1 MTDHDKFMTMQKS
14 GALQGYYHRFP
25 ILSWLGIIFCFV
37 LFPAGLL
44 NLGLNHLFEV
54 MSANNREQIAGRME
68 TALKT
73 VELFSDNEYF
83 AHHLLLQMNQQAMN
97 SPDPK
102 AALGQL
108 KTRLQKRYP
117 GAFTFICW
125 DEKGDLIKEISD
137 ETSFGYIIKK
147 TWQFLKKASDLLGR
161 WDETYEKV
169 NLGTLADVEKESKI
183 LRNFL
188 GKLLV
193 SYQLRYPW
201 LSGQLGR
208 PLQTAPPGARS
219 RIWYRIN
226 DSFGFLCF
234 INDEFIRSRYGS
246 EFAINKIRREM
257 PEFSVHVS
265 DYPASEEFFPP
276 ADSIRASRMVLALS
290 RFEAMSPA
298 AFEIFDDM
306 LVGCRLVNQNQRAVC
321 WCPADLLFSSEK
333 ARLEY
338 LGWLARLLLPLFFV
352 FLVWFKTRNTG
363 FVSIRF
369 KLVVI
374 FCYAGGIPLL
384 IMGSVGVEYLDQKK
398 LQLVYE
404 AQTRGINL
412 LYGIDRNFQIF
423 LNDQASYLADLVKN
437 YNDKYAG
444 KVLDSA
450 VLNIIREKLLAE
462 YRPESIQIYNEKGL
476 GLVADSHRTI
486 FSDYTLPSQ
495 IAVEVLH
502 SAKSGGESGK
512 ESFIS
517 GSFGMDEL
525 SKKREISNFGLGT
538 HELYLFF
545 DFLGRFGI
553 DANQAMLQ
561 LFWRREKLQR
571 NYFER
576 FHAENIAG
584 KIPEGAEVAAY
595 YPVEDL
601 IFSAQSQNDN
611 LRSLCQSAYTSLIL
625 RKNAMPLKTGEYSA
639 VAIRGMNLDRICLL
653 FLTPMA
659 RIENAIALMR
669 LQMLAL
675 AVVFL
680 LMTVMMFRFL
690 ANRFLTPIGEI
701 NNAIRAIGERN
712 FSYRLA
718 IDSSREFREL
728 ATTFNA
734 TLETLHDLETARI
747 VQENLLPERE
757 TALGTLRLVARSQAF
772 SRIGGDYFDF
782 FPISENTLGVFI
794 GDVSG
799 HGISA
804 ALIMAMAKAT
814 LISVKN
820 SFSDGEKL
828 LDALDQMLAVNR
840 TRGSRE
846 YMTGLFITVDS
857 DTGRC
862 RLINRGHCMP
872 ILVGVGASHVEHVKS
887 GGLPLGYNR
896 PGSNKAVEFCLAPDE
911 TLCLYTDGI
920 AEACAGN
927 GDVLGYDGFGQM
939 LQTSWH
945 AQPETFL
952 ETLLQNHSR
961 WATKRDDDQSVVLIR
976 RCVAC

>member
-1 MTDHDKFMTMQKS
+1 MTDRAKFMTMQKS
-14 GALQGYYHRFP
+14 GASQGYYHRFP

-37 LFPAGLL
+37 LFPVGLL

-54 MSANNREQIAGRME
+54 MSANNREEIAGRME

-97 SPDPK
+97 SSNPT
-102 AALGQL
+102 ATLGQL
-108 KTRLQKRYP
+108 KNRLQKRFP
-117 GAFTFICW
+117 GVFTFVCW
-125 DEKGDLIKEISD
+125 DAKGDLIKEISD

-147 TWQFLKKASDLLGR
+147 TWQFLKKASELLGR

-208 PLQTAPPGARS
+208 PLQTAPPGPRS

-234 INDEFIRSRYGS
+234 INDDFIKSRAGS

-257 PEFSVHVS
+257 PGFSVHIS
-265 DYPASEEFFPP
+265 DYPASEDFFPP
-276 ADSIRASRMVLALS
+276 ADSARAPKMVLALS

-298 AFEIFDDM
+298 RFEIFDDI
-306 LVGCRLVNQNQRAVC
+306 LVGCRLVNQSQRAVC
-321 WCPADLLFSSEK
+321 CCPADQLFSSDK
-333 ARLEY
+333 TRFEY
-338 LGWLARLLLPLFFV
+338 LGRSARLLLPLFFI
-352 FLVWFKTRNTG
+352 FFVWFKTRNTG

-369 KLVVI
+369 KLVLI

-384 IMGSVGVEYLDQKK
+384 IMGTVGIEYLDQKK

-404 AQTRGINL
+404 AQTRGINM
-412 LYGIDRNFQIF
+412 LYGIDRQFQVF
-423 LNDQASYLADLVKN
+423 LSDQATYLADLIKK
-437 YNDKYAG
+437 YNAEHAEKI
-444 KVLDSA
+444 LEPA
-450 VLNIIREKLLAE
+450 VLNRIRDKLLNE
-462 YRPESIQIYNEKGL
+462 NRPESIQIYNEKGS

-486 FSDYTLPSQ
+486 FSDYTLSSQ
-495 IAVEVLH
+495 IAIEVMH
-502 SAKSGGESGK
+502 SAKEKAVSGK
-512 ESFIS
+512 ESFLS
-517 GSFGMDEL
+517 GNFGIDAFAR
-525 SKKREISNFGLGT
+525 KKEISTLGLGM
-538 HELYLFF
+538 HELYFFF
-545 DFLGRFGI
+545 DFLGRFASEGK
-553 DANQAMLQ
+553 QAMLQ
-561 LFWRREKLQR
+561 LFWRREKMQR

-576 FHAENIAG
+576 FHSETLAGNI
-584 KIPEGAEVAAY
+584 PDGAEIAAY

-601 IFSAQSQNDN
+601 IFSAHPEDSG
-611 LRSLCQSAYTSLIL
+611 LRSLCQSAYASLIL
-625 RKNAMPLKTGEYSA
+625 RKNSLPLKTGEYSA
-639 VAIRGMNLDRICLL
+639 VAIRGMNLDRMCLL

-659 RIENAIALMR
+659 GIENAVGVMR

-701 NNAIRAIGERN
+701 NNAIRAINDRN
-712 FSYRLA
+712 FSFRLS

-757 TALGTLRLVARSQAF
+757 TALGSLRLVARSQAF

-828 LDALDQMLAVNR
+828 LDALDQMLAMNR
-840 TRGSRE
+840 TRGTRE
-846 YMTGLFITVDS
+846 YMTGLFVTIDS
-857 DTGRC
+857 DTGSC

-872 ILVGVGASHVEHVKS
+872 ILAGVGGQTVEHIRS

-896 PGSNKAVEFCLAPDE
+896 RGSSQTVEFCLGPDE

-920 AEACAGN
+920 AEACGQG
-927 GDVLGYDGFGQM
+927 GDALGYEGFRLM
-939 LQTSWH
+939 LQSCWQ
-945 AQPETFL
+945 AETEQFL
-952 ETLLQNHSR
+952 EKLLQSHAK
-961 WATKRDDDQSVVLIR
+961 WAHQKDDDQTVVLIR
-976 RCVAC
+976 RGR

>member
-1 MTDHDKFMTMQKS
+1 MTDRAKFMTMQKS
-14 GALQGYYHRFP
+14 GASQGYYHRFP

-37 LFPAGLL
+37 LFPVGLL

-54 MSANNREQIAGRME
+54 MSANNREEIAGRME

-97 SPDPK
+97 SSNPT
-102 AALGQL
+102 ATLGQL
-108 KTRLQKRYP
+108 KNRLQKRFP
-117 GAFTFICW
+117 GVFTFVCW
-125 DEKGDLIKEISD
+125 DAKGDLIKEISD

-147 TWQFLKKASDLLGR
+147 TWQFLKKASELLGR

-208 PLQTAPPGARS
+208 PLQTAPPGPRS

-234 INDEFIRSRYGS
+234 INDDFIKSRAGS

-257 PEFSVHVS
+257 PGFSVHIS
-265 DYPASEEFFPP
+265 DYPASEDFFPP
-276 ADSIRASRMVLALS
+276 ADSARAPKMVLALS

-298 AFEIFDDM
+298 RFEIFDDI
-306 LVGCRLVNQNQRAVC
+306 LVGCRLVNQSQRAVC
-321 WCPADLLFSSEK
+321 CCPADQLFSSDK
-333 ARLEY
+333 TRFEY
-338 LGWLARLLLPLFFV
+338 LGRSARLLLPLFFI
-352 FLVWFKTRNTG
+352 FFVWFKTRNTG

-369 KLVVI
+369 KLVLI

-384 IMGSVGVEYLDQKK
+384 IMGTVGIEYLDQKK

-404 AQTRGINL
+404 AQTRGVNM
-412 LYGIDRNFQIF
+412 LYGIDRQFQVF
-423 LNDQASYLADLVKN
+423 LSDQATYLADLIKK
-437 YNDKYAG
+437 YNAEHAEKI
-444 KVLDSA
+444 LEPA
-450 VLNIIREKLLAE
+450 VLNRIRDKLLNE
-462 YRPESIQIYNEKGL
+462 NRPESIQIYNEKGS

-486 FSDYTLPSQ
+486 FSDYTLSSQ
-495 IAVEVLH
+495 IAIEVMH
-502 SAKSGGESGK
+502 SAKEKAVSGK
-512 ESFIS
+512 ESFLS
-517 GSFGMDEL
+517 GNFGIDAFAR
-525 SKKREISNFGLGT
+525 KKEISTLGLGM
-538 HELYLFF
+538 HELYFFF
-545 DFLGRFGI
+545 DFLGRFASEGK
-553 DANQAMLQ
+553 QAMLQ
-561 LFWRREKLQR
+561 LFWRREKMQR

-576 FHAENIAG
+576 FHSETLAGNI
-584 KIPEGAEVAAY
+584 PDGAEIAAY

-601 IFSAQSQNDN
+601 IFSAHPEDSG
-611 LRSLCQSAYTSLIL
+611 LRSLCQSAYASLIL
-625 RKNAMPLKTGEYSA
+625 RKNSLPLKTGEYSA
-639 VAIRGMNLDRICLL
+639 VAIRGMNLDRMCLL

-659 RIENAIALMR
+659 GIENAVGVMR

-701 NNAIRAIGERN
+701 NNAIRAINDRN
-712 FSYRLA
+712 FSFRLS

-757 TALGTLRLVARSQAF
+757 TALGSLRLVARSQAF

-828 LDALDQMLAVNR
+828 LDALDQMLAMNR
-840 TRGSRE
+840 TRGTRE
-846 YMTGLFITVDS
+846 YMTGLFVTIDS
-857 DTGRC
+857 DTGSC

-872 ILVGVGASHVEHVKS
+872 ILAGVGGQTVEHIRS

-896 PGSNKAVEFCLAPDE
+896 RGSSQTVEFCLGPDE

-920 AEACAGN
+920 AEACGQG
-927 GDVLGYDGFGQM
+927 GDALGYEGFRLM
-939 LQTSWH
+939 LQSCWQ
-945 AQPETFL
+945 AETEQFL
-952 ETLLQNHSR
+952 EKLLQSHAK
-961 WATKRDDDQSVVLIR
+961 WAHQKDDDQTVVLIR
-976 RCVAC
+976 RGR